1 MYETAQ
7 LSRKAIQDKLRATT
21 KNIFGGKKKNAVTP
35 DKLEEFDSAFLEDQ
49 NKAQETREKAAE
61 IKKPSQKKVKPKKVK
76 KAINKKSKEE
86 DSWESL
92 DI

>member
-21 KNIFGGKKKNAVTP
+21 KNIFGGKKKNAITP
-35 DKLEEFDSAFLEDQ
+35 DKLEEFDSAFIEDQ
-49 NKAQETREKAAE
+49 NKAMETRKAPAE
-61 IKKPSQKKVKPKKVK
+61 TKKQTQKKVKPKKVK
-76 KAINKKSKEE
+76 KAISKKSKEE